1 MIFSESIISDLTEL
15 VSTEAPFIL
24 FCLFVCLS
32 FIFSFPAAIRW
43 FSGPRFFFNEI
54 TAFFH
59 SYSCANCL
67 NVRFIS
73 IFTADTNLEDNE
85 KVAVEDVRRKK
96 RNKKSKT

>member
-1 MIFSESIISDLTEL
+1 M
-15 VSTEAPFIL
+15 STEAPFIL
-24 FCLFVCLS
+24 FCLFVCLFVCLLS
-32 FIFSFPAAIRW
+32 SLFLLPSVGFLVHM
-43 FSGPRFFFNEI
+43 FFFNEI

-73 IFTADTNLEDNE
+73 VFTADTNLEDNE

>member
-24 FCLFVCLS
+24 FCLVVCLS
-32 FIFSFPAAIRW
+32 LIFSFPAAIRRW
-43 FSGPRFFFNEI
+43 STCFFFNEI

-73 IFTADTNLEDNE
+73 VFTADTNLEDNE

-96 RNKKSKT
+96 RNKKLI